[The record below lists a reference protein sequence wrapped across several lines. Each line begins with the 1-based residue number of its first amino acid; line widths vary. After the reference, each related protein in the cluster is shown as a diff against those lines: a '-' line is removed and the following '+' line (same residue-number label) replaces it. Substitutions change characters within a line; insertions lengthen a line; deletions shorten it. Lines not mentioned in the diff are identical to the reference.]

1 MLLNLMKTDKYLN
14 LGSAAFITY
23 AIGVSLHTHI
33 MSGKTDLLGE

>member
-14 LGSAAFITY
+14 LVRAAFIAY
-23 AIGVSLHTHI
+23 AIGGSLHAHI